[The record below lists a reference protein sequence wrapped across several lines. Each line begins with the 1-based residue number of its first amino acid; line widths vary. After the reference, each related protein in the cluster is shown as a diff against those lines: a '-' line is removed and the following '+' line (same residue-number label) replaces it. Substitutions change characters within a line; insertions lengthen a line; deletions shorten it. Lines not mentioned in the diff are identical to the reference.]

1 MTLERWQNI
10 TEWPMM
16 LAAVLYLAVYS
27 WQVLDPETLPDRTAE
42 TVLVGIWL
50 LFALHYVVSLALAP
64 ARLSWFLRHLHE
76 LVIVAL
82 PMLRPLRLLRL
93 LTTLS
98 VLHRVAG
105 VALRGRVVIYI
116 SGASVLLVYIAA
128 LAMYDTERDHP
139 DALITTFWDA
149 LWWAVVSITTVGY
162 GDLYPVTATGRVIAI
177 ALMIYGIALLGVV
190 TATLASWLIQQVAEE
205 GDQNAAAT
213 EAHVHRLQEEIAEL
227 RELLVELPER
237 PRHPEQPESPAR

>member
-1 MTLERWQNI
+1 MTLERWKNI

-27 WQVLDPETLPDRTAE
+27 WQVLDPSAIPGRAAE

-50 LFALHYVVSLALAP
+50 VFAVDYAVSLALAP

-82 PMLRPLRLLRL
+82 PMLRPLRLLRLLRL

-128 LAMYDTERDHP
+128 LAMYDTERGHP

-205 GDQNAAAT
+205 GDENATAT
-213 EAHVHRLQEEIAEL
+213 EAHIHQLQGEIAEL
-227 RELLVELPER
+227 RELLTEGRER
-237 PRHPEQPESPAR
+237 PRHHE

>member
-16 LAAVLYLAVYS
+16 LAALLYLAVYS
-27 WQVLDPETLPDRTAE
+27 LQVLAPGTFPAHTAE
-42 TVLVGIWL
+42 AILVGIWL
-50 LFALHYVVSLALAP
+50 VFAIHYLVSLALAP

-128 LAMYDTERDHP
+128 LAMYDTERNHP
-139 DALITTFWDA
+139 DALITNFWDA

-162 GDLYPVTATGRVIAI
+162 GDLYPVTPTGRVIAI

-205 GDQNAAAT
+205 GDENAAAT
-213 EAHVHRLQEEIAEL
+213 TAHIHQLQGEIAEL
-227 RELLVELPER
+227 RELLKEQPQR
-237 PRHPEQPESPAR
+237 PRHPE